1 MYNIVFLGDFG
12 EHSSLFRSYLP
23 HLNLEWCTVFFFLVS
38 LFFRENSI
46 KFHNFPQPNGLVGIW
61 FNQLV
66 GIACVERIF
75 FVILESK
82 SYMVPAHKLQLDHGQ
97 YCGSILGLGLS
108 YMQPTMNPYGYLVV
122 KQAENLRYSAC
133 MENKERS

>member
-1 MYNIVFLGDFG
+1 MWSAV
-12 EHSSLFRSYLP
+12 
-23 HLNLEWCTVFFFLVS
+23 
-38 LFFRENSI
+38 
-46 KFHNFPQPNGLVGIW
+46 
-61 FNQLV
+61 
-66 GIACVERIF
+66 F

-82 SYMVPAHKLQLDHGQ
+82 SYMVPANKLQIDHGE

-108 YMQPTMNPYGYLVV
+108 YIQPTMNPYGYLVV